1 MSQAEQTVG
10 ERSTVHSTFV
20 IERTY
25 AASTRLVFDAWADP
39 AAKTKWFG
47 PPEKPAGTYS
57 LEFREGGREHLSMAM
72 PDNGPLYTYNA
83 VYQDIVPGKR
93 IVYAYDMHQ
102 NEDRISVSLATVEI
116 EAAGEGTRLTLTEH
130 GVFLDGR
137 DNPAEREHG
146 TNALIDA
153 LGAHLDSGVARGPER
168 S

>member
-1 MSQAEQTVG
+1 VSQAEQTVG

-25 AASTRLVFDAWADP
+25 AASTRRVFDAWADP

-72 PDNGPLYTYNA
+72 PDNGPLYIYDA

-93 IVYAYDMHQ
+93 IVYAYDVHK
-102 NEDRISVSLATVEI
+102 NEDRISVSLTTVEI

-130 GVFLDGR
+130 GVFLDGH
-137 DNPAEREHG
+137 DDPAEREHG
-146 TNALIDA
+146 TTVLIDT
-153 LGAHLDSGVARGPER
+153 LGAHLDGGIVRAPER

>member
-1 MSQAEQTVG
+1 VSYAERS

-25 AASTRLVFDAWADP
+25 AASPQLVFNAWADQ
-39 AAKTKWFG
+39 AAKAKWFG
-47 PPEKPAGTYS
+47 PPEKPEGSYS
-57 LEFREGGREHLSMAM
+57 LEVREGGREHLSMAIA
-72 PDNGPLYTYNA
+72 DNGPIYTYDA

-102 NEDRISVSLATVEI
+102 NEDRISVSLATVEV

-130 GVFLDGR
+130 GVFLDGH

-153 LGAHLDSGVARGPER
+153 LGAHLDGGVARGPER

>member
-1 MSQAEQTVG
+1 
-10 ERSTVHSTFV
+10 
-20 IERTY
+20 
-25 AASTRLVFDAWADP
+25 
-39 AAKTKWFG
+39 
-47 PPEKPAGTYS
+47 
-57 LEFREGGREHLSMAM
+57 MAM
-72 PDNGPLYTYNA
+72 SDDGPVYTYDA

-116 EAAGEGTRLTLTEH
+116 EAAGDGTRLTLTEH
-130 GVFLDGR
+130 GVFLDGH